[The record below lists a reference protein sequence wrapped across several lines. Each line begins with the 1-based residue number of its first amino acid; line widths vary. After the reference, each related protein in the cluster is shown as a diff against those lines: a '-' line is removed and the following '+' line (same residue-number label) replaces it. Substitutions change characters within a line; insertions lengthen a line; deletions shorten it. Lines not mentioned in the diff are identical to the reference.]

1 MPAFLVGP
9 MMKLAGIAVV
19 VMAMWGLY
27 LGLQHFRAVAAAE
40 TKLATAAQAQV
51 AADLKDH
58 ERIVKAFE
66 ASNTEEAARNAR
78 IVIIRKVIHDA
89 STTDACARSPAIA
102 AVLAGLHTPTPAA
115 AHALPGAGAAAAMP
129 AAAGTASATHH

>member
-40 TKLATAAQAQV
+40 QR
-51 AADLKDH
+51 
-58 ERIVKAFE
+58 RI
-66 ASNTEEAARNAR
+66 
-78 IVIIRKVIHDA
+78 
-89 STTDACARSPAIA
+89 
-102 AVLAGLHTPTPAA
+102 G
-115 AHALPGAGAAAAMP
+115 
-129 AAAGTASATHH
+129 